1 MDIVSINK
9 RIISGFFTLT
19 FRRAMLYAIRFIT
32 INLVLARILD
42 PATIGI
48 FNIANAILSL
58 FSYFSDIGLAAAII
72 QKKNVTNEDLKTT
85 FTIQETLALLI
96 LVIIFIFAPRLAEF
110 YKLDTSGMW
119 LIRILGIGFFF
130 SSLKVI
136 PAVLLERKLKFAP
149 LVFVEIIETTIFCS
163 MLIYLSFSNY
173 GLYAFT
179 YASIFQ
185 SISGTVLM
193 YLIAPW
199 KIAIG
204 LSRNSIRPLI
214 NFGLPFQLNS
224 LLALLKDRLVPL
236 VIAKM
241 VGSLGV
247 GYITWAQ
254 SWAFMPLEIMNIM
267 TRITFPAFARLQDNK
282 VALKATLEKS
292 IFFTALL
299 FYPLLFGLLA
309 IAPSLIEHVVSNKW
323 KPALPLIYLF
333 SVTAF
338 WATLS
343 TPFTNFLSAIG
354 KIKVTLSLMAMWT
367 VLEWAL
373 SPVLT
378 LFYGYY
384 GVAIASCLIAFTSF
398 LPILIIRKIIK
409 FEIIKNIYRQLI
421 SAFLMALIVFYFA
434 QNYIYDL
441 LTFTLVVLLG
451 GCIYFLLII
460 LILKENLIENFKSL
474 TQSPK

>member
-9 RIISGFFTLT
+9 KIISGFFTLT
-19 FRRAMLYAIRFIT
+19 FRRAILYAIRFIT

-58 FSYFSDIGLAAAII
+58 FSYFSDIGLGAAII
-72 QKKNVTNEDLKTT
+72 QKKNITDEDLKTT
-85 FTIQETLALLI
+85 FTIQETLALI
-96 LVIIFIFAPRLAEF
+96 MVVIIFFSAPTLASF
-110 YKLDTSGMW
+110 YKLDESGMW
-119 LIRILGIGFFF
+119 LIRVLGFGFFF
-130 SSLKVI
+130 SSLKVL
-136 PAVLLERKLKFAP
+136 PAVLLERKLNFTP
-149 LVFVEIIETTIFCS
+149 LVFVEIVETIIFCS
-163 MLIYLSFSNY
+163 VLIYLSFSSY
-173 GLYAFT
+173 GLSAFT
-179 YASIFQ
+179 YASLLQ
-185 SISGTVLM
+185 SISGTA
-193 YLIAPW
+193 LIYIVAPW
-199 KIAIG
+199 KISVGI
-204 LSRNSIRPLI
+204 SKNSIRPLI

-282 VALKATLEKS
+282 AALKVTLEKS

-309 IAPSLIEHVVSNKW
+309 VAPSLIEHVVSNKW

-343 TPFTNFLSAIG
+343 TSFTNFLNAIG
-354 KIKVTLSLMAMWT
+354 RIKVTLLLMVMWT
-367 VLEWAL
+367 VLEWIL
-373 SPVLT
+373 SPILT
-378 LFYGYY
+378 IVYGFY
-384 GVAIASCLIAFTSF
+384 GVAIASSIIAFTSF
-398 LPILIIRKIIK
+398 IPILIIRKIVK

-421 SAFLMALIVFYFA
+421 SALLMAFVVFYFA
-434 QNYIYDL
+434 QNYVYDL
-441 LTFTLVVLLG
+441 FTFVLVILLG
-451 GCIYFLLII
+451 GCIYFLLIM

-474 TQSPK
+474 TQTPK